1 MPGRPDFAFPARRVA
16 VFVYGC
22 FWHGCPRHGT
32 LPKSN
37 ARFWRE
43 KIARNR
49 ERDREVNRELR
60 RRGWRV
66 LRIWEHELRRTTE
79 AWVVGRLRRKLP
91 APA

>member
-1 MPGRPDFAFPARRVA
+1 
-16 VFVYGC
+16 VFVDGC

-32 LPKSN
+32 LPKGN

-49 ERDREVNRELR
+49 EREREVDRELR

-66 LRIWEHELRRTTE
+66 LRIREHELRRTTE
-79 AWVVGRLRRKLP
+79 ARVVGRLRRKLP